1 MYKEKLRIRS
11 YGVPTGDDKVFVE
24 LKKKYD
30 GVVYK
35 RRIAMIAARRFFKS
49 GRLIFSNRSERR
61 PHRYESELSCRQ
73 PPGDGDAAVPGAGTG
88 AVGGKRRRRC
98 FCDCTIS
105 A

>member
-1 MYKEKLRIRS
+1 MYKEKLRVRS

-35 RRIAMIAARRFFKS
+35 RRVAMTAARRFSKA

-61 PHRYESELSCRQ
+61 KTPAPLLLRLHDFCLKI
-73 PPGDGDAAVPGAGTG
+73 GDPEEE
-88 AVGGKRRRRC
+88 RP
-98 FCDCTIS
+98 
-105 A
+105 